1 MCIRDRNLP
10 SGTYSGVTR
19 GAGFTEAVAKADLAS
34 VNVELV
40 QGQLA
45 GYAGGAAIAAQLL
58 DRPANLRPDGI
69 FCANDLLAFGFL
81 DTARYDFGLRVPDDL
96 VLVGFDD
103 LPMASAAAFGLTT
116 LRQNVSDLASEVV
129 DLSLIHI

>member
-1 MCIRDRNLP
+1 MCIRDR
-10 SGTYSGVTR
+10 
-19 GAGFTEAVAKADLAS
+19 
-34 VNVELV
+34 
-40 QGQLA
+40 
-45 GYAGGAAIAAQLL
+45 
-58 DRPANLRPDGI
+58 
-69 FCANDLLAFGFL
+69 

-129 DLSLIHI
+129 DRLIERMANPSMPARSQSVPVELLVRRTTTR